1 VSQSIELA
9 HRRRSRISTAVGR
22 RGAAALAAVA
32 LAAPAAAA
40 ELPSGAARVQAE
52 ALAGDGA
59 WRLVAS
65 LTGEVGP
72 RFAGSAG
79 DAAAILWAEA
89 GLRELGFPVVR
100 REPVRVPR
108 WLRGEATGEIV
119 APWPQPVKLLALG
132 GSVGTPA
139 EGIEAEVVAVEDL
152 AALEQLDD
160 RAVRGRIVFFHRRMR
175 RAVDGAGYGETVAIR
190 TRGAATAAKK
200 GAVAVVIRSVG
211 TDSNRLPHT
220 GTTRYEEDG
229 PRIPAAALS
238 APDADLLERQLASGR
253 AVRLRLALGCRHE
266 GEADSANVIGE
277 FPGSAAP
284 EEIVLLVAHRDS
296 WDVGTGAQDNGT
308 GVAVVVEAARLV
320 ASASGGAARRTL
332 RVVLTA
338 NEEFGLSGARAY
350 AAAYGAQIPAHV
362 LALEADSGGGRVLAL
377 RTRFAPADAAATD
390 ELLGRLA
397 PLGVSLVEGEAT
409 GGADL
414 TPLRPLGVPLADLEQ
429 DRSAYFDVH
438 HTDNDTLDKIDPE
451 ALRQVTAAFA
461 TAAEWAANREA
472 RLLSAPVPPAAE
484 RP

>member
-1 VSQSIELA
+1 M
-9 HRRRSRISTAVGR
+9 TAR
-22 RGAAALAAVA
+22 MRGAAALAAVA

-40 ELPSGAARVQAE
+40 LPAAAARAQAE

-59 WRLVAS
+59 WRLVES
-65 LTGEVGP
+65 ITSEIGP
-72 RFAGSAG
+72 RFAGTRG
-79 DAAAILWAEA
+79 DAASIAWAETR
-89 GLRELGFPVVR
+89 LRELGFPVVR
-100 REPVRVPR
+100 RESVRVPH

-119 APWPQPVKLLALG
+119 APWPHPVKLLALG

-160 RAVRGRIVFFHRRMR
+160 GAVRGRIVYFHRRMR

-238 APDADLLERQLASGR
+238 APDADLLERQLASSR
-253 AVRLRLALGCRHE
+253 AVRLRFALGCRHE
-266 GEADSANVIGE
+266 GEVDSANVVGE

-377 RTRFAPADAAATD
+377 RTRFAPADAAAVG
-390 ELLGRLA
+390 ELLARLA
-397 PLGVSLVEGEAT
+397 PLGVTLVDGGAT

-414 TPLRPLGVPLADLEQ
+414 IPLRPLGVPLADLEQ

-472 RLLSAPVPPAAE
+472 RLLPAPVPAEE